1 MPRPHI
7 GLNAQL
13 LCLDQTYR
21 GAGINA
27 YIYHLLRQLGGV
39 DSPYRYTAFLSEP
52 RFVEPRL
59 ALRYSSWSA
68 RHPLA
73 RIAWEQ
79 LALPALLR
87 RAGAQLLH
95 AMAFV
100 GPLVQVCP
108 CVVTVYDLSFLR
120 YPEAFRPFN
129 RWYLSCFT
137 TLTARRAR
145 RVIAISESTKRDV
158 VQRLGVPEERVD
170 VVYCGVD
177 PEFRPLPE
185 KDVAQF
191 RRQHGLPDHFVLFLG
206 TLEPRKNVATLIAA
220 YAEWRKCQPDLPQL
234 VLAGGKG
241 WYYAHAFTRVQE
253 LGLADRVVFPGYL
266 PADELPWWYNAAE
279 LFVYPSRFEGFG
291 LPVLEAMASGTP
303 VITSNSSSLPEV
315 AGDAGRLVAP
325 DDALEL
331 AATMQEVW
339 QCKEVRRELAA
350 KGVARAA
357 RFSWQRT
364 AQGTVESYARAL
376 SAA

>member
-1 MPRPHI
+1 MPRQHI

-13 LCLDQTYR
+13 LCLDENYR

-27 YIYHLLRQLGGV
+27 YIYHLLRQLGG
-39 DSPYRYTAFLSEP
+39 DSPYRYTVFLSEP
-52 RFVEPRL
+52 RFVDPRL
-59 ALRYSSWSA
+59 ALRYSRWPMQ
-68 RHPLA
+68 RPLA

-100 GPLVQVCP
+100 APLVQACP
-108 CVVTVYDLSFLR
+108 CVVTIYDLSFLH

-129 RWYLSCFT
+129 RWYLSRFT

-158 VQRLGVPEERVD
+158 VQRLGVPAERVD

-177 PEFRPLPE
+177 ETFRPLPDKE
-185 KDVAQF
+185 VDQF
-191 RRQHGLPDHFVLFLG
+191 RRQHGLPDQFILFLG
-206 TLEPRKNVATLIAA
+206 TLEPRKNVETLITA
-220 YAEWRKCQPDLPQL
+220 YAEWRKSQPCLPQL

-241 WYYAHAFTRVQE
+241 WYYEQAFARVQE

-266 PADELPWWYNAAE
+266 PAAELPWWYNAAE
-279 LFVYPSRFEGFG
+279 MFVYPSRFEGFG
-291 LPVLEAMASGTP
+291 LPVLEAMACGTP
-303 VITSNSSSLPEV
+303 VITSNSSSLPEIV
-315 AGDAGRLVAP
+315 GDAGRLVAP
-325 DDALEL
+325 NDSLEL

-339 QCKEVRRELAA
+339 HCKEVRRELAI

-357 RFSWQRT
+357 RFRWQHT
-364 AQGTVESYARAL
+364 AQQTVESYARAL
-376 SAA
+376 SVA